1 MKLTGTYTFYSDGKQ
16 IATSKNVI
24 TKFGRR
30 FMTNVIAGSV
40 DNFRRELAVG
50 IGSTAAT
57 PNDTRLDFE
66 WYRIPVLF
74 GSTDIQTVDDVTT
87 YSVIYK
93 TTLPQNVAG
102 EIKEIGLYPLDRG
115 SVNNF
120 DSRFLSEFSDTI
132 RWYDADGYSPASTYN
147 SSETTYSKIGDNV
160 IDFGTVSGEVVEYFS
175 NELLDLSGYSV
186 RDSLSVSYYKYDAN
200 ISSLRIRLYSSDTAY
215 YQVSITPT
223 AGTGHKI
230 SDEILFSQVLSNGVN
245 SPDPSKIFK
254 IGIAAIPT
262 SGNDTVIGMDGLRIN
277 DEDTFDPVYGI
288 ISRSVLTDAVTKSA
302 GRQLDVEYKLDL
314 SYGE

>member
-1 MKLTGTYTFYSDGKQ
+1 
-16 IATSKNVI
+16 
-24 TKFGRR
+24 
-30 FMTNVIAGSV
+30 
-40 DNFRRELAVG
+40 
-50 IGSTAAT
+50 
-57 PNDTRLDFE
+57 
-66 WYRIPVLF
+66 
-74 GSTDIQTVDDVTT
+74 
-87 YSVIYK
+87 
-93 TTLPQNVAG
+93 
-102 EIKEIGLYPLDRG
+102 
-115 SVNNF
+115 
-120 DSRFLSEFSDTI
+120 
-132 RWYDADGYSPASTYN
+132 
-147 SSETTYSKIGDNV
+147 
-160 IDFGTVSGEVVEYFS
+160 
-175 NELLDLSGYSV
+175 
-186 RDSLSVSYYKYDAN
+186 
-200 ISSLRIRLYSSDTAY
+200 LYSSDTAY